1 MIHFVSGLYFIITT
15 YFVIFTSLFIEPII
29 MTNIALQ
36 NILEDEVELI
46 KLARKGIDY
55 KLFNDIVNKEVFG
68 LEEWSTYLH
77 LTVRTLQRYKK
88 ENKTF
93 EPLQSERILEIAR
106 LQKRGEEVFGDKE
119 NFNTWMDS
127 DIIALGGNKPK
138 DFLDNSFGITLL
150 NQELTRIEHGIL
162 A

>member
-1 MIHFVSGLYFIITT
+1 MTT
-15 YFVIFTSLFIEPII
+15 
-29 MTNIALQ
+29 IALQ
-36 NILEDEVELI
+36 KILDDEVEII
-46 KLARKGIDY
+46 KLTRKGIDY
-55 KLFNDIVNKEVFG
+55 KLFNKIVSKEVFSI
-68 LEEWSTYLH
+68 EEWSTYLH

-88 ENKTF
+88 ENKIF

-106 LQKRGEEVFGDKE
+106 LQKRGEDVFGNKE

-127 DIIALGGNKPK
+127 SIIALGGNKPK

-150 NQELTRIEHGIL
+150 NQELTRIEHGVL

>member
-1 MIHFVSGLYFIITT
+1 
-15 YFVIFTSLFIEPII
+15 